1 MSSTAKHNMIL
12 ATLALTTTLAFG
24 LSGCTRPDGSMSR
37 ETVGSVV
44 GAVAGAVIGSRVGSG
59 GGNVVGASVGTF
71 VGSTI
76 GREIGRGMDQADMDR
91 LYRAQEQ
98 AYTAP
103 IGETI
108 SWDNPDTQN
117 YGTITPTRQGT
128 SANGRYCR
136 EFQQTITIGGTQE
149 QAYGTACQQP
159 DGSWQIINN

>member
-1 MSSTAKHNMIL
+1 MKTTPIL
-12 ATLALTTTLAFG
+12 AALILTLPLTFG
-24 LSGCTRPDGSMSR
+24 LLGCTRADGSISR
-37 ETVGSVV
+37 EAVGSVT

-59 GGNVVGASVGTF
+59 NNNVIGASVGTF

-76 GREIGRGMDQADMDR
+76 GREIGRGMDKADMER
-91 LYRAQEQ
+91 LYRAQQQ

-108 SWDNPDTQN
+108 TWENPNTQN
-117 YGTITPTRQGT
+117 RGSITATRQGT
-128 SANGRYCR
+128 STTGRYCR
-136 EFQQTITIGGTQE
+136 EFQQTITIGGQQE